1 HTWAAVLDITEDDL
15 TALNF
20 KLGHRR
26 LLQREIATYRG
37 IPQSIS
43 LDPES
48 NSPEPISL
56 STSALE
62 SFTRQ
67 TTTPPPREKRRYR
80 RHPRADPNAPKKP
93 KTAYVNFA
101 DQLRTDPEVSQLSF
115 VDIARE
121 VGRRWQEL
129 PAEKKCIW
137 ERNAARAMQEF
148 EAQMDEYKKTESWQK
163 HQNYLNDF
171 KAQQSAASANKH
183 RPG

>member
-1 HTWAAVLDITEDDL
+1 MAIPSPSSPSSPALSDVLGRLGLHEYLQVLSDNGFHTWAAVLDITEDDM
-15 TALNF
+15 TTLNF

-93 KTAYVNFA
+93 KTACTITHMLAYV
-101 DQLRTDPEVSQLSF
+101 
-115 VDIARE
+115 
-121 VGRRWQEL
+121 
-129 PAEKKCIW
+129 
-137 ERNAARAMQEF
+137 
-148 EAQMDEYKKTESWQK
+148 Y
-163 HQNYLNDF
+163 
-171 KAQQSAASANKH
+171 
-183 RPG
+183 

>member
-1 HTWAAVLDITEDDL
+1 MAIPSPSSPASPALSDVLSRLGLNEYLQVLSDNGFHSWTAVLDITEDDM

-93 KTAYVNFA
+93 KTACTTT
-101 DQLRTDPEVSQLSF
+101 R
-115 VDIARE
+115 
-121 VGRRWQEL
+121 
-129 PAEKKCIW
+129 
-137 ERNAARAMQEF
+137 MF
-148 EAQMDEYKKTESWQK
+148 EM
-163 HQNYLNDF
+163 
-171 KAQQSAASANKH
+171 
-183 RPG
+183 